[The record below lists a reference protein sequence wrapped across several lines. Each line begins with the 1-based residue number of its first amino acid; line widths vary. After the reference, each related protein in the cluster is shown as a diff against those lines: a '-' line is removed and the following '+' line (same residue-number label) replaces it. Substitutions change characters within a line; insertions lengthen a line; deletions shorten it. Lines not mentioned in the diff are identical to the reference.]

1 MSESI
6 QNTKLSTKATIDTKD
21 SVENE
26 ESTEAEIPVKKK
38 RGRKPKDKSK
48 EPVES
53 VEPKIPKKR
62 GRKPKVKTE
71 EELKPKIPG
80 KRGRKPKDKSNIEPK
95 VPKKR
100 GRKPKETTIGIIN
113 NNVNDKESENIII
126 HLPIQSKNIKTN
138 MNDDLLTYNPTLTEP
153 TPYEDNITG
162 SKIDNY
168 QFISQSGNN
177 TGDSQL
183 TGVGSKPISEF
194 CQYPFD
200 EKQQEIFDVLED
212 LDDSESIQSVD
223 NKNKLDEEYNVNHNK
238 DWYSKESS
246 SAESKEDVIQIMDHI
261 KKQRDFEK
269 DNYTSKTSKT
279 TVEKCIIQFD
289 EANKTNKWPS
299 STSIHCWWC
308 CHPFSGPPCA
318 LPCDYKNDTFKVF
331 GIFCSPECAA
341 SYNFDDVQSGC
352 DIWERYS
359 LLNFLYRKIY
369 NDNNIKIKLA
379 PPKQTLKI
387 FGGHLSIKEFRMN
400 NTNYS
405 NTYKMIIPPLISIIP
420 IQELTSIDNGYSST
434 NDKKY
439 IIIEKDNINDNSS
452 LRLKRTKPFNSNK
465 NTLDK
470 CMLVANTNQSIE

>member
-6 QNTKLSTKATIDTKD
+6 QNTKLSTKVTVDTKD
-21 SVENE
+21 SVENK
-26 ESTEAEIPVKKK
+26 ESLEAEIPVKKK

-48 EPVES
+48 EPTES
-53 VEPKIPKKR
+53 LEPKIPKKR

-100 GRKPKETTIGIIN
+100 GRKPKETTVGIIN
-113 NNVNDKESENIII
+113 TNINDKESENIII

-246 SAESKEDVIQIMDHI
+246 SNESKEDVVQIMDYI

-269 DNYTSKTSKT
+269 DNYTINRK
-279 TVEKCIIQFD
+279 
-289 EANKTNKWPS
+289 NK
-299 STSIHCWWC
+299 
-308 CHPFSGPPCA
+308 
-318 LPCDYKNDTFKVF
+318 
-331 GIFCSPECAA
+331 
-341 SYNFDDVQSGC
+341 
-352 DIWERYS
+352 
-359 LLNFLYRKIY
+359 
-369 NDNNIKIKLA
+369 
-379 PPKQTLKI
+379 
-387 FGGHLSIKEFRMN
+387 
-400 NTNYS
+400 
-405 NTYKMIIPPLISIIP
+405 
-420 IQELTSIDNGYSST
+420 
-434 NDKKY
+434 
-439 IIIEKDNINDNSS
+439 
-452 LRLKRTKPFNSNK
+452 
-465 NTLDK
+465 
-470 CMLVANTNQSIE
+470 